1 MSWEWVEVASRFK
14 KGWGVI
20 KNILC
25 KLICKD
31 STTKGTT
38 HDNSTKSDPSIIPS
52 VHITIQDV
60 GGNVSLNGLK
70 NIISVLNEQ
79 NGINYLPQA
88 QAKVHERL
96 QIFAENFYNELIE
109 RNPNAINDF
118 NSPVLQDVLFK
129 AQKSYVLNED
139 PAIGELLIDILV
151 ERAANTQRDTTQI
164 SLTEALDVLPKL
176 TTNQLNML
184 TLSWLLTPEFFKK
197 LSSYDQV
204 MDYIE
209 NTLYPLAEKIET
221 DYQNEYRQLEYFGCF
236 LFRSES
242 NTIPIDEI
250 IYRECKAYFRREFT
264 SNEIKD
270 IFKDFS
276 CAEKLQEL
284 FTQSIFDP
292 QKYQFKATPTELYKL
307 VNELGIPEKDHLAI
321 NEKIHMFIDMAPD
334 KIRMN
339 LEQKTSSYNKLNNFV
354 ISQMLRE
361 LTYVGIII
369 AEANN
374 RKMKKE
380 AGLLLV

>member
-1 MSWEWVEVASRFK
+1 MIWEWAEVASRFK
-14 KGWGVI
+14 KGWDII

-25 KLICKD
+25 KYICKD
-31 STTKGTT
+31 SAAKGTT
-38 HDNSTKSDPSIIPS
+38 PNDSSTNINPVTNVTNIFNINAQTGSI
-52 VHITIQDV
+52 VNNADT
-60 GGNVSLNGLK
+60 LYEKNGTT
-70 NIISVLNEQ
+70 
-79 NGINYLPQA
+79 YLPLPQDE
-88 QAKVHERL
+88 AKKRVHKFNDI
-96 QIFAENFYNELIE
+96 IFNELIE

-151 ERAANTQRDTTQI
+151 ERAANTQRNTTQI

-184 TLSWLLTPEFFKK
+184 TLSWLLKPDFLKK
-197 LSSYDQV
+197 LSSYDEV

-221 DYQNEYRQLEYFGCF
+221 DYQSEYRQLEYFGCF

-250 IYRECKAYFRREFT
+250 LYSQCREHFYREFT
-264 SNEIKD
+264 PDEIKT

-276 CAEKLQEL
+276 CAEQLQEL
-284 FTQSIFDP
+284 FTQSIFDS
-292 QKYQFKATPTELYKL
+292 QKYQFKATPTELYNL
-307 VNELGIPEKDHLAI
+307 VKEFGITGMDQLAI
-321 NEKIHMFIDMAPD
+321 NEIIKARIYMDQD
-334 KIRMN
+334 KIRIN
-339 LEQKTSSYNKLNNFV
+339 LIQKNQDGYIKLDNFSS
-354 ISQMLRE
+354 SQMLRE
-361 LTYVGIII
+361 LTNVGIVI
-369 AEANN
+369 AQANI
-374 RKMKKE
+374 RRMKKG